1 MSWNLKHSLHWSKT
15 LPESRESAGPWPALA
30 AVQVIAVAALLGL
43 GTTGGALG
51 QAGLTVPKPEAP
63 SVKELEVTLPR
74 YPDSET
80 LIRFPTDRANGEVWV
95 DGKTLSTDN
104 DGVVRYALMI
114 RSAGGAENTSF
125 EGLRCATGERRVYA
139 YGRKTAAAT
148 TWAPSRVSVWT
159 LIEDHRINRYHFEF
173 WRDVFCRDHVM
184 EPRAVI
190 LDNLA
195 RGGRG
200 RPYQGR

>member
-1 MSWNLKHSLHWSKT
+1 M
-15 LPESRESAGPWPALA
+15 PASRGSAGPWPALA
-30 AVQVIAVAALLGL
+30 AVSVLAVAASLGM
-43 GTTGGALG
+43 GATGDALG
-51 QAGLTVPKPEAP
+51 QSGLTVPKPEEP

-74 YPDSET
+74 YPDSEAM
-80 LIRFPTDRANGEVWV
+80 IRFPTDRANGEVFV
-95 DGKTLSTDN
+95 DGKTLSTDT

-114 RSAGGAENTSF
+114 RSTGGAENTSF
-125 EGLRCATGERRVYA
+125 EGLRCSTGERRVYA
-139 YGRKTAAAT
+139 YGRKTAAGAV
-148 TWAPSRVSVWT
+148 WSPSRVSVWT